1 MSNEAPKQPFISVS
15 VFAILLIIALLYLQ
29 LRSDKSIGVMQ
40 TDNKLSIIAFNA
52 NDSLQQIITDINS
65 IEGSLRKNIVE
76 NNAEKIS
83 KIKDTISI
91 LKKHVEN
98 VKLIS
103 ASESNKVFHDSLAS
117 YISQKEVLYNTIF
130 SKPGDAQIA
139 NSTLSSPANKL
150 LSNSIYVAAEN
161 IQIKLDNDLHNSLQE
176 NAKGAAQIQKFSRIL
191 TISALIAIL
200 LLATLIIRHLF
211 KNANLIMA
219 LETEKQKTIQAAK
232 IKEQFLANMSH
243 EIRTPINAITGFTNL
258 LGKTTLDS
266 QQNEFVYLIKT
277 ASVNLHSVINDILDI
292 SKLEAGM
299 TQISNTTFNLKDFLA
314 DIELLFSHQSKQKNI
329 KLISNIG
336 ADLPNVVI
344 GDSEK
349 LNQILLNLLS
359 NALKFTPEQG
369 TITITASLLDKNE
382 TKCNVNF
389 SIKDSGIGIPQNKL
403 KSIFERFEQAD
414 SETTRNYGGTGLGLA
429 IVKKLV
435 TIQGG
440 DIVLESEEGKG
451 SDFKVTIPF
460 ELATLSAEEL
470 KVKKDEMKT
479 STNITFKATIKIL
492 AAEDNQM
499 NQLLLNYLFKQ
510 WNLDLTIAKN
520 GSEALD
526 YLKVNKY
533 DLIFLD
539 VQMPVMDGYTAVR
552 KLRAELQLNTP
563 VIAMTAHAMPGE
575 KEKCIALGMND
586 YLPKPLIEEDLI
598 AMLKKYLPDSL
609 IEGENKTEQKTE
621 TTSFIN
627 IADLKATFD
636 NNSVFIKE
644 LFGQFSIQ
652 FPDEVNNFR
661 AAYDAKDYTKLKSVA
676 HSLKTTVTVLNKQS
690 SLISAITIIEN
701 STEENYET
709 EKFKNAIEKIVASKE
724 KIIIEINTITT
735 TLN

>member
-40 TDNKLSIIAFNA
+40 EDNKLSIVAFNA

-103 ASESNKVFHDSLAS
+103 ASESNKIFHDSLAS
-117 YISQKEVLYNTIF
+117 YIAQKEVLYNTIL
-130 SKPGDAQIA
+130 SKPGDVQIA
-139 NSTLSSPANKL
+139 NTTLSSPTNKL

-258 LGKTTLDS
+258 LGKTTLDP

-314 DIELLFSHQSKQKNI
+314 DIELLFSHQSRLKNI
-329 KLISNIG
+329 KLVSNIG

-369 TITITASLLDKNE
+369 TITK
-382 TKCNVNF
+382 
-389 SIKDSGIGIPQNKL
+389 IG
-403 KSIFERFEQAD
+403 
-414 SETTRNYGGTGLGLA
+414 
-429 IVKKLV
+429 
-435 TIQGG
+435 
-440 DIVLESEEGKG
+440 
-451 SDFKVTIPF
+451 
-460 ELATLSAEEL
+460 
-470 KVKKDEMKT
+470 
-479 STNITFKATIKIL
+479 
-492 AAEDNQM
+492 
-499 NQLLLNYLFKQ
+499 
-510 WNLDLTIAKN
+510 
-520 GSEALD
+520 
-526 YLKVNKY
+526 
-533 DLIFLD
+533 
-539 VQMPVMDGYTAVR
+539 
-552 KLRAELQLNTP
+552 RAH
-563 VIAMTAHAMPGE
+563 V
-575 KEKCIALGMND
+575 
-586 YLPKPLIEEDLI
+586 
-598 AMLKKYLPDSL
+598 
-609 IEGENKTEQKTE
+609 
-621 TTSFIN
+621 
-627 IADLKATFD
+627 
-636 NNSVFIKE
+636 
-644 LFGQFSIQ
+644 
-652 FPDEVNNFR
+652 
-661 AAYDAKDYTKLKSVA
+661 
-676 HSLKTTVTVLNKQS
+676 
-690 SLISAITIIEN
+690 
-701 STEENYET
+701 
-709 EKFKNAIEKIVASKE
+709 
-724 KIIIEINTITT
+724 
-735 TLN
+735 